1 MMFGNGL
8 RKNIWEEFTGRFG
21 IERISEFYGATEGN
35 CNVANATNQV
45 GHIGY
50 LGVAWPQWFRDFL
63 QPLYVVRVDQ
73 GRALAS
79 TSYWPKSSICHL
91 DNGVTLSTCTFL
103 LNLNIKPRTIEWRLA
118 VEIY

>member
-1 MMFGNGL
+1 MFGNGL
-8 RKNIWEEFTGRFG
+8 RKNIWKEFMNRFG

-50 LGVAWPQWFRDFL
+50 LGVAWPQWIREFL

-73 GRALAS
+73 GRARLS
-79 TSYWPKSSICHL
+79 NLSVINESLCYQKSFILFIWTVATL
-91 DNGVTLSTCTFL
+91 D
-103 LNLNIKPRTIEWRLA
+103 
-118 VEIY
+118 

>member
-1 MMFGNGL
+1 MFGNGL

-50 LGVAWPQWFRDFL
+50 LGVAWPHWLREAI
-63 QPLYVVRVDQ
+63 QPLYVIRVDQ
-73 GRALAS
+73 GRACINES
-79 TSYWPKSSICHL
+79 
-91 DNGVTLSTCTFL
+91 
-103 LNLNIKPRTIEWRLA
+103 LNILE
-118 VEIY
+118 